1 MNLCYVCSEYPPF
14 KHGGIGSA
22 TQVFGRALAA
32 RGHHVRAVGLYPDG
46 RAGAAPEQDN
56 GVHVYRLP
64 APGGRL
70 GWMEGRRLLYRTI
83 AGWAAK
89 GEIDAVE
96 VADWEGMAAGWPA
109 LSVPVIVRL
118 HGSLT
123 YFAHEMSK
131 RASKTT
137 CLIESNSFHRADF
150 CSSTSLYT
158 AGVTER
164 LFGKHASTP
173 EVLYNFVEAG
183 PLMPV
188 PRSKTR
194 VVFAGSLVAKK
205 GVLPLA
211 EAWREVIARRPDA
224 ELHLY
229 GKDAA
234 CEGGGS
240 MKDRLM
246 SVLGEAALPSVVF
259 HGHVTREEVAEA
271 FRTCRMAVFPSF
283 SEAFSL
289 VPLEAMAEG
298 CPVIFSTRHSGPELI
313 KPGTDGLLV
322 DPGRPAEIAAAI
334 VSLLG
339 DEGMAERFGELGS
352 RKIRERFSRQA
363 LIGRH
368 EEFYENS
375 IASYR
380 RSASQLRALSRLR
393 LTAHA

>member
-32 RGHHVRAVGLYPDG
+32 RGHHVRAVGLYP
-46 RAGAAPEQDN
+46 GARGGMNPEQDN

-64 APGGRL
+64 APEGRF
-70 GWMEGRRLLYRTI
+70 GWIEGRRRLYRTV
-83 AGWAAK
+83 AAWAAH
-89 GEIDAVE
+89 GDIDAVE

-109 LSVPVIVRL
+109 LSIPVVVRL

-123 YFAHEMSK
+123 YFAREMGGRVSK
-131 RASKTT
+131 ST

-150 CSSTSLYT
+150 CSSTSAYT
-158 AGVTER
+158 AAMTEK
-164 LFGKHASTP
+164 LFGSHSSTP

-183 PLMPV
+183 PLAEQA
-188 PRSKTR
+188 PRSTNR
-194 VVFAGSLVAKK
+194 VVFAGSLVEKK
-205 GVLPLA
+205 GVIPLA
-211 EAWREVIARRPDA
+211 EAWPAVVRRRPDA

-229 GKDAA
+229 GKDSAYQ
-234 CEGGGS
+234 GGS
-240 MKDRLM
+240 MKDRLIATLGPEASR
-246 SVLGEAALPSVVF
+246 SVFF

-298 CPVIFSTRHSGPELI
+298 CPVIFSKRHSGPELI
-313 KPGTDGLLV
+313 NPGEDGLLV
-322 DPGRPAEIAAAI
+322 EPSKPEEIAHAI
-334 VSLLG
+334 VELL
-339 DEGMAERFGELGS
+339 DNHDLAANFSQAGS
-352 RKIRERFSRQA
+352 RKIRARFSRQA

-368 EEFYENS
+368 EAFYEKCV
-375 IASYR
+375 ASYR
-380 RSASQLRALSRLR
+380 RSASQIRALSRVR